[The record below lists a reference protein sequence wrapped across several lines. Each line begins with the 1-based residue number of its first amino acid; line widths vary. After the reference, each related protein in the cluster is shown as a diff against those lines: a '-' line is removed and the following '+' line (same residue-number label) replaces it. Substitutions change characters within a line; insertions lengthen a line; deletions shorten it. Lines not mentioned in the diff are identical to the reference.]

1 MVLCNGRGRG
11 EDRYKIVV
19 GEGGQRLS
27 HNREHTRKVNNEI
40 SSMCSPG
47 KYVPQGSDQRRRRRN
62 KCIWVILVC
71 WEECGWAVVGE
82 GMKDTWAL
90 DFCSLLGG
98 IYGLDGLPSSVTES
112 CFGLRQVT

>member
-47 KYVPQGSDQRRRRRN
+47 KYVPQGSD
-62 KCIWVILVC
+62 
-71 WEECGWAVVGE
+71 
-82 GMKDTWAL
+82 
-90 DFCSLLGG
+90 
-98 IYGLDGLPSSVTES
+98 
-112 CFGLRQVT
+112 